1 MEAVSVNSRA
11 LSLTWSP
18 PPPEDQNGIIRN
30 YLVNISVVESGEH
43 FHQLTSNTTV
53 LVVDE
58 LQPYYTYSCIVAA
71 LTVGT
76 GPFTEASV
84 VQLPEDGMFND
95 IAVFMNETVS

>member
-43 FHQLTSNTTV
+43 FHQLTSNATV
-53 LVVDE
+53 LVIDE
-58 LQPYYTYSCIVAA
+58 LHPYYTYSCIVAA

-76 GPFTEASV
+76 GPFTEV
-84 VQLPEDGMFND
+84 TTVQLPEDGMLNNID
-95 IAVFMNETVS
+95 IK

>member
-1 MEAVSVNSRA
+1 MEASFVNSRA

-43 FHQLTSNTTV
+43 FYQLTSNATV

-58 LQPYYTYSCIVAA
+58 LHPYYTYGCIVAA

-76 GPFTEASV
+76 GPFTEASIE
-84 VQLPEDGMFND
+84 QLPEDGTFND
-95 IAVFMNETVS
+95 ITVFMNEIVS

>member
-1 MEAVSVNSRA
+1 MESNLVNSRA

-43 FHQLTSNTTV
+43 FYQLTSNATV

-58 LQPYYTYSCIVAA
+58 LHPYYTYSCIVAA

-76 GPFTEASV
+76 GPFTEV
-84 VQLPEDGMFND
+84 TTVQLPEDGMPNNID
-95 IAVFMNETVS
+95 IK